1 MKGTELIVNVW
12 GSREK
17 AFVADIDFD
26 KKEMTILSLDDP
38 RRKLFCANQD
48 INLKRIRTGTD
59 AEMFD
64 YAISAIKKGEFNY
77 KDFDKKFPK
86 KEEFLSGE
94 PHCAFE

>member
-38 RRKLFCANQD
+38 RRKLFCANSD
-48 INLKRIRTGTD
+48 KDLNLIRSGTVE
-59 AEMFD
+59 EMFD
-64 YAISAIKKGEFNY
+64 FAISAIKKGKFNY
-77 KDFDKKFPK
+77 KDFDKEFPK